1 MRRLRAWVAAVG
13 ALSFLLVG
21 CGSPNGTET
30 AAQSEETPQEDDG
43 RDEQLEADW
52 AAALD
57 APLPPRSEW
66 PVPVEAAPPCPAGG
80 ECMAGFLVGGAFYA
94 ISCGRIA
101 SEFVTDQVVGDG
113 LHQVNVVDGVEPTMF
128 VAYRDRAQVCHE
140 DEAPPAGEAWHFAFA
155 EDGDGGPEQDP
166 EQICRVGDFTPRDAR
181 ANDC

>member
-1 MRRLRAWVAAVG
+1 MSRWRAWAAGVG

-30 AAQSEETPQEDDG
+30 AARSEEAPQEDDAS
-43 RDEQLEADW
+43 DEQLEADW
-52 AAALD
+52 AAALG

-66 PVPVEAAPPCPAGG
+66 PVAVEAAPSCPAGG
-80 ECMAGFLVGGAFYA
+80 ECMAGLLVGGAFYA
-94 ISCGRIA
+94 TSCGRIA

-113 LHQVNVVDGVEPTMF
+113 LHKVNVVDGVEPTMF

-140 DEAPPAGEAWHFAFA
+140 DVAPPAGEAWHFAFP
-155 EDGDGGPEQDP
+155 EDGDGGPEQDL
-166 EQICRVGDFTPRDAR
+166 EQICRVGDFTPREAR